1 MYHVAPCAYGV
12 SIWRSMNSGTPVSS
26 APGPS
31 ASAGISRSTAAWTNA
46 HSFASKKVG
55 LYGARSAPADVAD
68 ALPAVVA
75 DERRSQPA
83 TDAIGTS
90 ATDVRRKRRRELG
103 LSGGVDMV
111 GC

>member
-1 MYHVAPCAYGV
+1 M
-12 SIWRSMNSGTPVSS
+12 
-26 APGPS
+26 
-31 ASAGISRSTAAWTNA
+31 
-46 HSFASKKVG
+46 
-55 LYGARSAPADVAD
+55 YGARSALADAVD

-75 DERRSQPA
+75 DGDDECRSQPA